1 MKIMNDTIEIPP
13 EFSKAIGI
21 ERDFVIASRGAPAS
35 LLIKNILFGIG
46 WIFFLIFLFQVK
58 HPLLYIDEIFLK
70 IFVWSI
76 LLILTIAAIY
86 SPYDCM
92 RLLIDKQV
100 YFASTP
106 QKIHM
111 FVRGKI
117 TSIDWKDVL
126 SVIVDGNDKKG
137 DVVLHC
143 KDPFPQKS
151 ILPAPKYCNL
161 VIYEIE
167 GAQRIGEICKR
178 RMEEHKNH

>member
-13 EFSKAIGI
+13 ELSQAIGM
-21 ERDFVIASRGAPAS
+21 ERDFVIASRGFPVS
-35 LLIKNILFGIG
+35 LLIKNILLGIG
-46 WIFFLIFLFQVK
+46 WFVFLIFLFQVN

-76 LLILTIAAIY
+76 LLIFTIAAIY
-86 SPYDCM
+86 SPYDSI
-92 RLLIDKQV
+92 RLLTKKQV

-111 FVRGKI
+111 FSRGKI

-126 SVIVDGNDKKG
+126 LVIVHGDDKKG

-161 VIYEIE
+161 IIYEIE
-167 GAQRIGEICKR
+167 GAQKIGEICKR
-178 RMEEHKNH
+178 RMEEHKNR

>member
-1 MKIMNDTIEIPP
+1 MKIVNNTIEIPP

-21 ERDFVIASRGAPAS
+21 ERDFVIASRGTHAS
-35 LLIKNILFGIG
+35 SLIKDILFGIG
-46 WIFFLIFLFQVK
+46 WICFLLFLFRPGS
-58 HPLLYIDEIFLK
+58 PLLNTDDVFLS
-70 IFVWSI
+70 IFVGSI
-76 LLILTIAAIY
+76 LLIFTILALY
-86 SPYDCM
+86 TPYNCIM
-92 RLLIDKQV
+92 LLIKKT
-100 YFASTP
+100 YFVSTP

-111 FVRGKI
+111 FFSGKI